1 MTHLVLNRRADV
13 LSCELVKVLHCF
25 MFRLAVPDDR
35 ADPNGTAL
43 VVSGFVQFAPN
54 KILAAP
60 IGVDPDHLKGV
71 CKCRRAETW
80 FEENDPEGVAF

>member
-1 MTHLVLNRRADV
+1 
-13 LSCELVKVLHCF
+13 

-35 ADPNGTAL
+35 ADPNGNGTAL

-71 CKCRRAETW
+71 CKCRRRG
-80 FEENDPEGVAF
+80 NLVRGDDPEGVAFEYEVLE